1 MADRK
6 VTFTLGTA
14 VDQQTKRDAAELA
27 ALLKSIKAAADG
39 ATKAVRETFAASSR
53 GRGGSGGSWSGSGG
67 RHPPGPS
74 GGFDRGYDRAVI
86 ADMKRAAA
94 DERRE
99 REANIRDMQRAA
111 AQEKKILA
119 DRVRA
124 NVEAGRAIR
133 DAARQTRAGHYTTRQ
148 QEELV
153 QRSRSQAE
161 TAARVRASIEQ
172 SRAAREAALATKAG
186 NYRARAAG
194 TYGAGYG
201 SDPIAPIGQTDAD
214 FRRHIE
220 GVARAYE
227 LQERAA
233 AKATAAQQRNLRDLV
248 SGSKQA
254 AAGIGNIARAFVY
267 LGVSGEENIE
277 KALRVLAK
285 FEAGMAGVRGVSDV
299 VGGLSKA
306 GRAYSGLGAGAGLA
320 AGVGAV
326 GAAGTIGLGASA
338 LAVGGGLGFGAAR
351 LYLGE
356 QQFAN
361 FTDWTGATTY
371 QADRNAAN
379 RAGVATTANKQ
390 MRRRGQLAER
400 WADETTLAGFDVADA
415 EVRGGLGAAASTAR
429 AGVYNARQR
438 TAALESRISTGRAG
452 NIEEFSAE
460 RVAAKQGELAALN
473 TALQLEERRKTI
485 LKQTVE
491 AEREKTRAVREGIEA
506 SKASLGLADDETVRL
521 AERGAAK
528 RAKGQKLS
536 REEAGALGTFFG
548 EQGQQEAAKLG
559 EDVLKRNPEL
569 AKLADEIAKTRAA
582 NEKAVLVK
590 VEETLTGKI
599 VVTPDAS
606 KLQADLE
613 GVIKDINEQIRRA
626 LREEFEA
633 TRKDREMQSDLQ
645 RRSSGA

>member
-1 MADRK
+1 M
-6 VTFTLGTA
+6 TFTLGTA
-14 VDQQTKRDAAELA
+14 VDPQSKKDAAALA
-27 ALLKSIKAAADG
+27 DAFKSVEAAAKA
-39 ATKAVRETFAASSR
+39 ATKAMNEARAASTR
-53 GRGGSGGSWSGSGG
+53 GAGSGGSRSRTGA
-67 RHPPGPS
+67 P
-74 GGFDRGYDRAVI
+74 GFDRGYDRAVI

-201 SDPIAPIGQTDAD
+201 SDPIAPIGPTDAD

-220 GVARAYE
+220 GVAKAYE

-233 AKATAAQQRNLRDLV
+233 TRAAAVQQRNLQELV

-254 AAGIGNIARAFVY
+254 AAGVGSIARAFVY
-267 LGVSGEENIE
+267 LGVSGEENVE

-285 FEAGMAGVRGVSDV
+285 FEAGMAGVRGAADL

-306 GRAYSGLGAGAGLA
+306 GKAYRALGSGAGLA

-326 GAAGTIGLGASA
+326 GAAGTVGLGASA

-361 FTDWTGATTY
+361 FTDWTGATSY
-371 QADRNAAN
+371 QSDRNAKN

-390 MRRRGQLAER
+390 MRRRGQLADR
-400 WADETTLAGFDVADA
+400 WGDETTLAGFNIADA
-415 EVRGGLGAAASTAR
+415 EVRGGLGAATSTAR
-429 AGVYNARQR
+429 TEIASARQR

-460 RVAAKQGELAALN
+460 RVAAKQGELAAMN
-473 TALQLEERRKTI
+473 TAVQLEERRRTI
-485 LKQTVE
+485 LKQTVD
-491 AEREKTRAVREGIEA
+491 AEREKTKAVREGIEA
-506 SKASLGLADDETVRL
+506 SKASLGLADDATVRL
-521 AERGAAK
+521 AESGAAK
-528 RAKGQKLS
+528 RAKGQKLT

-559 EDVLKRNPEL
+559 EDVLKKNPEL
-569 AKLADEIAKTRAA
+569 ARLADEIAKTRAA

-599 VVTPDAS
+599 VVTPDAA
-606 KLQADLE
+606 KLKADID
-613 GVIKDINEQIRRA
+613 GIIKQLNEQIRQG
-626 LREEFEA
+626 LREEFDA
-633 TRKDREMQSDLQ
+633 TRKDREMQNDLQ

>member
-194 TYGAGYG
+194 TYGAGFG
-201 SDPIAPIGQTDAD
+201 RGGGPSIPTDD
-214 FRRHIE
+214 EFRSHIE

-227 LQERAA
+227 AQERAA
-233 AKATAAQQRNLRDLV
+233 ARAAAVQQRNLRELV

-254 AAGIGNIARAFVY
+254 AAGVGNIARAFVY
-267 LGVSGEENIE
+267 LGVSGEENVE

-306 GRAYSGLGAGAGLA
+306 SRAYRALGPGAGLA
-320 AGVGAV
+320 AGIGAV

-506 SKASLGLADDETVRL
+506 AKASLGLADDETVRL

>member
-14 VDQQTKRDAAELA
+14 VDPQAKREASELA
-27 ALLKSIKAAADG
+27 ALLGSIKSAAEG
-39 ATKAVRETFAASSR
+39 ASKAVRETFAASSR
-53 GRGGSGGSWSGSGG
+53 GRGGGSGG
-67 RHPPGPS
+67 GGPTAGPGGRRSPTAS
-74 GGFDRGYDRAVI
+74 GGFDRGYDRA
-86 ADMKRAAA
+86 ALDDLRRQRN

-99 REANIRDMQRAA
+99 REGILADRRREAEA
-111 AQEKKILA
+111 EKKILA
-119 DRVRA
+119 ERVRA
-124 NVEAGRAIR
+124 NVEAGRKIR
-133 DAARQTRAGHYTTRQ
+133 DAARATR
-148 QEELV
+148 
-153 QRSRSQAE
+153 S
-161 TAARVRASIEQ
+161 
-172 SRAAREAALATKAG
+172 G
-186 NYRARAAG
+186 NYQARAAG
-194 TYGAGYG
+194 TYGAGFG
-201 SDPIAPIGQTDAD
+201 RGGGPSIPTDD
-214 FRRHIE
+214 EFRSHIE
-220 GVARAYE
+220 GAARAYE
-227 LQERAA
+227 AQERAA
-233 AKATAAQQRNLRDLV
+233 ARAAAVQQRNLRELV

-254 AAGIGNIARAFVY
+254 AAGVGNIARAFVY
-267 LGVSGEENIE
+267 LGVSGEENVE

-320 AGVGAV
+320 AGIGAV

-521 AERGAAK
+521 AESGAAK
-528 RAKGQKLS
+528 RAKGQKLT

-548 EQGQQEAAKLG
+548 EQGQQEAARLG
-559 EDVLKRNPEL
+559 EDVLKKNPEL
-569 AKLADEIAKTRAA
+569 ARLADEIAKTRAA

-599 VVTPDAS
+599 VVTPDAD
-606 KLQADLE
+606 KLKADID
-613 GVIKDINEQIRRA
+613 GIIKQLNEQIRQG
-626 LREEFEA
+626 LREEFDA
-633 TRKDREMQSDLQ
+633 TRKDREMQNDLQ